1 VTENWERLRSFV
13 WLFVVVERYN
23 GGLFLLM
30 AAGRAEEVMLA
41 DEVVVVVGCFA
52 ASTAHLHLDFDL
64 NKPNPP

>member
-1 VTENWERLRSFV
+1 M
-13 WLFVVVERYN
+13 VVERYN